1 MEIVQSDVHDE
12 DASEVL
18 RQVQSAV
25 QTMQRPS
32 VVDTNEQVHAQL
44 ETGDVAILPGPGD
57 AAPGTVCFQGVEK
70 GRGPHEKSVK
80 ILEEERS
87 YFFMKDIHDNLF
99 LLPGI
104 LAFDP
109 I

>member
-57 AAPGTVCFQGVEK
+57 AAPGMFLGSGK
-70 GRGPHEKSVK
+70 GKRTP
-80 ILEEERS
+80 
-87 YFFMKDIHDNLF
+87 
-99 LLPGI
+99 
-104 LAFDP
+104 
-109 I
+109 